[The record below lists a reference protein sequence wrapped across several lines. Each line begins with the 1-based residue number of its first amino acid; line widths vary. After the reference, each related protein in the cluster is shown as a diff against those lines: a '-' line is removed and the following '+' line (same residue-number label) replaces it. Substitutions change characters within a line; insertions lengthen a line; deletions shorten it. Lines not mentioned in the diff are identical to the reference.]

1 MNMSDDVTGVTL
13 QIVSK
18 GADVVAH
25 GIKDMFDIITQLLR
39 EFGRKRSNEDSISK
53 KSKMTRTDLTNIKS
67 GMVDLNDLRANARLL
82 NDTLSTSE
90 NGLTIEDKQ
99 FLVRKAKDY
108 NIPIAFYNEK
118 SKDNIFATV
127 RAGDLPQFK
136 QMCTELMKQKI
147 AERPQQLGNF
157 RCEEW
162 EIPFLIAFFN
172 RNDLPA
178 QFIQTPD
185 GKNLCVFEK
194 KKYEKAIE
202 NARNDFVQ
210 QCKNTKQDFMFDRDE
225 SGFITIKHLKTGRE
239 ISFDKS
245 TNKIELAAKMQD
257 AFKIDEIEAKL
268 AAARFGEEMLRSKE
282 KEDFFKDT
290 AQYEFKQIESNI
302 SFDEDEDPICK
313 EYGCWRLTPHTDE
326 RPRIVFENSNGEFA
340 VLEPERM
347 TRRQMRN
354 ALAIQLGITDR
365 KVQNALIY
373 KAEHIVYNEE
383 YEKLFS
389 SERTFDKKDFNL
401 HDVAVTMGLRKTD
414 ENGNTIFT
422 KQLPVSSMKCDIERT
437 EKDFFR
443 IDSTVTAIETDA
455 NGVDHARHDKAQLV
469 LSFSDKKSSI
479 QQLQEMYVKQ
489 GVPNHV
495 AKEMAKEVYH
505 KAEMQNPEKPIH
517 IREVR
522 STAMTLAF
530 GNVAAEIST
539 ADKELAASKIA
550 SEFGVPA
557 EKAEMIVEKAEE
569 MKVDT
574 IQDRVDTAMETK
586 TDYHTAL
593 NRLTDRDEIKLDHM
607 VICSADNPQKHIVVS
622 GSHNGERITHDYEAF
637 DGDKKVASFTDEHTK
652 DEAGEPITEANGR
665 HAWTNLKKEM
675 QEQSGIDKDVL
686 VFESQ
691 EAYQQYLTDTA
702 FIAQEEHSPLAE
714 ETMLGGNG
722 HEMHPEGNM
731 LADVAKPEVPEIPDL
746 PAAPQLPPPSMGA
759 RM

>member
-25 GIKDMFDIITQLLR
+25 GLKNILDLIAKLLQ
-39 EFGRKRSNEDSISK
+39 ELGRKRDYEQSFSK
-53 KSKMTRTDLTNIKS
+53 QPKVTGTDLTNIRS
-67 GMVDLNDLRANARLL
+67 GMVDMNALRDNARTLK
-82 NDTLSTSE
+82 DTLSMSE
-90 NGLTIEDKQ
+90 NALTKEDMK
-99 FLVRKAKDY
+99 FLSKKARDY
-108 NIPIAFYNEK
+108 NIPIAFSNEK

-127 RAGDLPQFK
+127 RTGDLPQFK

-147 AERPQQLGNF
+147 AERPQELGNF
-157 RCEEW
+157 RCEAW
-162 EIPFLIAFFN
+162 EIPFLTAHLN
-172 RNDLPA
+172 KNDLSA
-178 QFIQTPD
+178 QFVQTAD

-194 KKYEKAIE
+194 KDEKAIKMS
-202 NARNDFVQ
+202 RDTFVQ
-210 QCKNTKQDFMFDRDE
+210 QCMNTKKDFMFDRDE
-225 SGFITIKHLKTGRE
+225 SGFITIKHLKTGKE

-245 TNKIELAAKMQD
+245 INKKELAVKMQD
-257 AFKIDEIEAKL
+257 AFKIDELEAKL
-268 AAARFGEEMLRSKE
+268 AASRFGEEMLQGEQKE
-282 KEDFFKDT
+282 KFFSES
-290 AQYEFKQIESNI
+290 AQNDFKQIETNLI
-302 SFDEDEDPICK
+302 VEGEDPICK
-313 EYGCWRLTPHTDE
+313 EYQCWRLTPHADE
-326 RPRIVFENSNGEFA
+326 KPRIVFENSNGAFA
-340 VLEPERM
+340 VLDPENM
-347 TRRQMRN
+347 TRKQMRD
-354 ALAIQLGITDR
+354 ALSGQLGLTDR
-365 KVQNALIY
+365 KHQTALIH
-373 KAEHIVYNEE
+373 KAESIAVFHAQSEAQSAE
-383 YEKLFS
+383 YTFS
-389 SERTFDKKDFNL
+389 KKDFNL
-401 HDVAVTMGLRKTD
+401 NDVATAMGLRKTD

-437 EKDFFR
+437 EKDIFR
-443 IDSTVTAIETDA
+443 VDSTVTAIETDA
-455 NGVDHARHDKAQLV
+455 NGVDHAQHDKAQLV

-489 GVPNHV
+489 GVPAHV

-505 KAEMQNPEKPIH
+505 KAEMQNPEKPIQ
-517 IREVR
+517 IREV
-522 STAMTLAF
+522 SNTAMTLAF
-530 GNVAAEIST
+530 GTVAAEIST

-569 MKVDT
+569 IKVET
-574 IQDRVDTAMETK
+574 VQERVDAVMETK

-593 NRLTDRDEIKLDHM
+593 NRLTDRDEIKLDNM
-607 VICSADNPQKHIVVS
+607 VICNADDPQKHIVVS
-622 GSHNGERITHDYEAF
+622 GSHNGERIAHDYEAF
-637 DGDKKVASFTDEHTK
+637 DGDKKVASFTDKHTK

-746 PAAPQLPPPSMGA
+746 PASPQLPPPSMGA